1 MISRSLYN
9 CTLPQ
14 EWHEQYSL
22 APQPFVAGT
31 QLLGRAGGRPDIAAR
46 VRRSG
51 AGLVVY
57 YSKRSCIRS
66 RKAARARLTI
76 STRVGTSYVST
87 HEKSVKMRALVQ
99 LAVFALALSLVRC
112 EYDFSRYFFQAIL
125 NTQENGGL
133 YELYWTFDNEAET
146 ISFAVRVNATGWV
159 GFGLSPN
166 GQMPDSDV
174 VIGWVP
180 NGGDLVFHVR
190 S

>member
-1 MISRSLYN
+1 
-9 CTLPQ
+9 
-14 EWHEQYSL
+14 
-22 APQPFVAGT
+22 
-31 QLLGRAGGRPDIAAR
+31 
-46 VRRSG
+46 
-51 AGLVVY
+51 
-57 YSKRSCIRS
+57 
-66 RKAARARLTI
+66 
-76 STRVGTSYVST
+76 
-87 HEKSVKMRALVQ
+87 MRALVQ

-112 EYDFSRYFFQAIL
+112 EHDFSRYSFQTTL

-180 NGGDLVFHVR
+180 NEGDPVFHVR